1 MKPGLVRTLLSALAI
16 VAVAGVSYSVGAM
29 QGAKAVNMPVA
40 SLKWEP
46 AAPGSPLTVAS
57 LWGGDRTKS
66 SDHGILL
73 KIPAGFE
80 AGGHSHTAAYHAV
93 AIQGAWI
100 HTNDAT
106 KNGREYPVGSYVYQP
121 GKQVHNDI
129 CKGPGDCIVFIHQ
142 HGPSDFV
149 PAKAP

>member
-1 MKPGLVRTLLSALAI
+1 MRARLVKSMLLTLVI
-16 VAVAGVSYSVGAM
+16 VGVAGVSYTLGAV
-29 QGAKAVNMPVA
+29 QGAKAVNVPFA

-46 AAPGSPLTVAS
+46 AGPGSPLSVAS

-73 KIPAGFE
+73 KLPAGFE
-80 AGGHSHTAAYHAV
+80 AGGHTHTADYHGV

-100 HTNDAT
+100 HTNDAS
-106 KNGREYPVGSYVYQP
+106 KNGREYPVGSYVFQP

-129 CKGPGDCIVFIHQ
+129 CKGPSDCILFLHQ
-142 HGPSDFV
+142 HGPADFV
-149 PAKAP
+149 PSKTP